1 MCLVCYPAKNFTL
14 SLLFWPAR
22 QVRFPQIDVSSRPG
36 DCTMHGV
43 SFPPAGYTQRWC
55 VGHPYRAQRVG
66 TVYLSGVVQ
75 LQLMGLML
83 KKSFEVVIPENLVG
97 EMMSRWFQASL
108 ELYQNM
114 SYYSAIEKGKVQ
126 SWFSET
132 LIKSYYPRSEAFIA
146 GRRRRSGAKCRV
158 FSSQSGA

>member
-1 MCLVCYPAKNFTL
+1 
-14 SLLFWPAR
+14 
-22 QVRFPQIDVSSRPG
+22 
-36 DCTMHGV
+36 MHGV

-126 SWFSET
+126 AWFSET
-132 LIKSYYPRSEAFIA
+132 LIKS
-146 GRRRRSGAKCRV
+146 
-158 FSSQSGA
+158 